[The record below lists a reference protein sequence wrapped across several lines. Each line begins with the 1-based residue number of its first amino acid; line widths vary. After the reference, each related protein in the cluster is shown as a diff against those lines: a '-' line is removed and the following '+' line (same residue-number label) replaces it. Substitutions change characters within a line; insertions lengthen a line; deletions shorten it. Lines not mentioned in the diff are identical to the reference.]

1 MRTHESSF
9 FARVR
14 IYCNEMFP
22 VHIYLPYVVALYA
35 CLSVTTQLLYS
46 RVVIIDTY
54 GVVGLLSAFCMMLLL
69 RTFDDLKD
77 FEIDKDLFPERAI
90 PRGDVRKSDITT
102 LSVTS
107 FVVLMAAN
115 LLFARHTLVPFFI
128 MVGYALLT
136 FKWFFAEAI
145 HRKNLFLTMLTHQP
159 LPLFINAYLISTAL
173 YAGGREYDFSFGH
186 ILLLLLFSLP
196 VTAWEVGRKI
206 RAADMETDYVTFSRI
221 FGASGAATIS
231 LALLSISGFISLYMG
246 WRLHLPLAFYL
257 ANSALLVFVAFVFIR
272 FILHPEHR
280 NNVLK
285 NAVMIFTTLLFFNL
299 LLHTLFQSEIKVLI

>member
-1 MRTHESSF
+1 MATNESSF
-9 FARVR
+9 YTRTR

-22 VHIYLPYVVALYA
+22 VHIYLPYVIALYA
-35 CLSVTTQLLYS
+35 CLSFATQLLYG
-46 RVVIIDTY
+46 RIVIIDTY
-54 GVVGLLSAFCMMLLL
+54 SVVGLVTAFCMMLLL

-107 FVVLMAAN
+107 FVVLLAAN

-145 HRKNLFLTMLTHQP
+145 HRRNLFLAMLTHQP
-159 LPLFINAYLISTAL
+159 LPLFINAYLIYTAL
-173 YAGGREYDFSFGH
+173 YAGGKEYSFSFGH
-186 ILLLLLFSLP
+186 ILLLFLFSLP

-206 RAADMETDYVTFSRI
+206 RSADMETDYVTFSRI
-221 FGASGAATIS
+221 FGAKGAATIS
-231 LALLSISGFISLYMG
+231 FTLLVTSGLISLYMG
-246 WRLHLPLAFYL
+246 RLLNLPGTFFV
-257 ANSALLVFVAFVFIR
+257 ANFALLLYVGFVFIR
-272 FILHPEHR
+272 FILNPVHQ
-280 NNVLK
+280 NNILK
-285 NAVMIFTTLLFFNL
+285 NAVMIFTTLLFLNM
-299 LLHTLFQSEIKVLI
+299 LLHTILQSEVKLLL